1 MLNKSRVG
9 RQTMFDGHGLDL
21 SNIPDPT
28 SVEELRSRQTNI
40 GQLCE
45 DDSLLIIVNNPEATR
60 SADVEYPYRASSDM
74 LYFVGWNR
82 PDAVFCLANKSGELN
97 SILFI
102 PPRDVLKETW
112 TGIRLGLEGAEKQFP
127 IDRAVS
133 IDEIST
139 VLGTLLDG
147 CTNVFHQRGLSSE
160 VDGIVDLA
168 LLETSRN
175 RQRTGSGPA
184 NLCDPRPLVS
194 ELRLFKSESELE
206 LMRHS
211 CKIASAAHIEAMRNA
226 SAGMAEF
233 QLQAIIEGCFV
244 NNGSQ
249 WSYPSIVGAGDNA
262 TILHYVE
269 NDSPIFDGDLVLI
282 DAGCEIS
289 GYASDITRTW
299 PINGK
304 FTEHQ
309 AILYQLV
316 LDSQIAAISACKP
329 GESFDAPHNAAK
341 EVMAQGLLDLGIVEG
356 PTLNEAMSH
365 EQLGTYFMHR
375 TSHWI
380 GLDVH
385 DVGVYAP
392 DDDPRLLQQGMVLTI
407 EPGLYFGA
415 WRTDIEIDKKWAGI
429 GIRIEDDVLITNDG
443 HEILT
448 HDCPK
453 TIQELEDIIGASS

>member
-1 MLNKSRVG
+1 MLNKSRA
-9 RQTMFDGHGLDL
+9 RRETMFDGHGLDL
-21 SNIPDPT
+21 SAVPSPT
-28 SVEELRSRQTNI
+28 SVEDMRSRQANI
-40 GQLCE
+40 GRLCD
-45 DDSLLIIVNNPEATR
+45 DDSILIIVNNPEATR

-74 LYFVGWNR
+74 LYFVGWDR
-82 PDAVFCLANKSGELN
+82 PDAVFCLSNSSGKLKSV
-97 SILFI
+97 LFI
-102 PPRDVLKETW
+102 PPRDVIKETW
-112 TGIRLGLEGAEKQFP
+112 TGIRLGLKGAEKQFP
-127 IDRAVS
+127 IDEAIS
-133 IDEIST
+133 IDEMND
-139 VLGTLLDG
+139 VLSTLLDD
-147 CTNVFHQRGLSSE
+147 CTNVFHQRGLSAT
-160 VDGIVDLA
+160 VDDIVDQS

-194 ELRLFKSESELE
+194 ELRLFKSDSELE

-211 CKIASAAHIEAMRNA
+211 CKIASAAHIEAMKNA
-226 SAGMAEF
+226 SAGMNEY
-233 QLQAIIEGCFV
+233 QLQSIIEGCFIY
-244 NNGSQ
+244 NGSQ
-249 WSYPSIVGAGDNA
+249 WSYPSIVGGGDNA

-269 NDSPIFDGDLVLI
+269 NDSPVLDGDLVLI

-299 PINGK
+299 PINGE
-304 FTEHQ
+304 FTEPQ

-316 LDSQIAAISACKP
+316 LDSQLAAISACKA
-329 GESFDAPHNAAK
+329 GQSFDAPHNAAK

-356 PTLNEAMSH
+356 PTLDEAMSP

-375 TSHWI
+375 TSHWL

-392 DDDPRLLQQGMVLTI
+392 DDEPRLLEQGMVLTI

-415 WRTDIEIDKKWAGI
+415 WRPDIEIDEKWSGI

-443 HEILT
+443 HEVLT
-448 HDCPK
+448 QDCPK
-453 TIQELEDIIGASS
+453 TIEELERIIGTSS

>member
-1 MLNKSRVG
+1 M
-9 RQTMFDGHGLDL
+9 
-21 SNIPDPT
+21 
-28 SVEELRSRQTNI
+28 RSRQANI
-40 GQLCE
+40 GRLCDE
-45 DDSLLIIVNNPEATR
+45 DSLLIIVNNPEATR

-74 LYFVGWNR
+74 LYFVGWDR
-82 PDAVFCLANKSGELN
+82 PDAVFCLSNSSGELK

-102 PPRDVLKETW
+102 PPRDVIKETW

-127 IDRAVS
+127 IDEAVS
-133 IDEIST
+133 IDEMND
-139 VLGTLLDG
+139 VLSTLLDG
-147 CTNVFHQRGLSSE
+147 CTNVFHQRGLSAT
-160 VDGIVDLA
+160 VDEIVDQS

-194 ELRLFKSESELE
+194 ELRLFKSDSELE

-211 CKIASAAHIEAMRNA
+211 CKIASAAHIEAMKNA
-226 SAGMAEF
+226 SAGMGEY
-233 QLQAIIEGCFV
+233 QLQSIIEGCFIY
-244 NNGSQ
+244 NGSQ
-249 WSYPSIVGAGDNA
+249 WSYPSIVGGGDNA

-269 NDSPIFDGDLVLI
+269 NDSPVLDGDLVLI

-299 PINGK
+299 PINGG
-304 FTEHQ
+304 FTEPQ

-316 LDSQIAAISACKP
+316 LDSQLAAISACKP
-329 GESFDAPHNAAK
+329 GQSFDAPHNAAK

-356 PTLNEAMSH
+356 PTLNEAMSL

-375 TSHWI
+375 TSHWL

-392 DDDPRLLQQGMVLTI
+392 GDEPRLLEQGMVLTI

-415 WRTDIEIDKKWAGI
+415 WRPDIEIDEKWSGI

-443 HEILT
+443 HEVLT
-448 HDCPK
+448 QDCPK
-453 TIQELEDIIGASS
+453 TIEELERIIGTSS

>member
-1 MLNKSRVG
+1 MLNKSRA
-9 RQTMFDGHGLDL
+9 RRETMFDGHGLDL
-21 SNIPDPT
+21 SAVPSPT
-28 SVEELRSRQTNI
+28 SVEEMRSRQANI
-40 GQLCE
+40 GRLCDE
-45 DDSLLIIVNNPEATR
+45 DSLLIIVNNPEATR

-74 LYFVGWNR
+74 LYFVGWDR
-82 PDAVFCLANKSGELN
+82 PDAVFCLSNSSGELK

-102 PPRDVLKETW
+102 PPRDVIKETW
-112 TGIRLGLEGAEKQFP
+112 TGIRLGLEGAEKLFP
-127 IDRAVS
+127 IDEAVS
-133 IDEIST
+133 IDEMND
-139 VLGTLLDG
+139 VLSTLLDG
-147 CTNVFHQRGLSSE
+147 CTNVFHQRGLSAT
-160 VDGIVDLA
+160 VDEIVDQS

-194 ELRLFKSESELE
+194 ELRLFKSDRELE

-211 CKIASAAHIEAMRNA
+211 CKIASAAHIEAMKNA
-226 SAGMAEF
+226 SAGMGEY
-233 QLQAIIEGCFV
+233 QLQSIIEGCFIY
-244 NNGSQ
+244 NGSQ
-249 WSYPSIVGAGDNA
+249 WSYPSIVGGGDNA

-269 NDSPIFDGDLVLI
+269 NDSPVLDGDLVLI

-299 PINGK
+299 PINGE
-304 FTEHQ
+304 FTEPQ

-316 LDSQIAAISACKP
+316 LDSQLAAISACKP
-329 GESFDAPHNAAK
+329 GQSFDAPHNAAK

-356 PTLNEAMSH
+356 PTLNEAMSL

-375 TSHWI
+375 TSHWL

-392 DDDPRLLQQGMVLTI
+392 GDEPRLLEKGMVLTI

-415 WRTDIEIDKKWAGI
+415 WRPDIEIEEKWSGI

-443 HEILT
+443 HEVLT
-448 HDCPK
+448 QDCPK
-453 TIQELEDIIGASS
+453 TIEELERIIGTSS